1 MQDTARR
8 KGRPLLT
15 IVLIAVLALTV
26 LAVVVVLMFGGVI
39 PVPDFVVTRLA
50 GAKPPEYS
58 ARYYPRDTLAYYW
71 LTLTPSDGQL
81 SDSREI
87 FQLLNEYPVF
97 EDWLDEIQDDFEEE
111 TGIDFDADV
120 QSWIGV
126 DFSAALIDFDVDNEE
141 IEAAATVAVRDSEAA
156 AEFLDDWLDY
166 LEDESGSDF
175 DKDSSGEFEIW
186 IDENNPQAYAFS
198 DNLLVI
204 ATSEDILDDV
214 IDRVEGDGGNSL
226 ANVDNFATARS
237 ALPERRFTSLYLN
250 VDSIV
255 DELDEELSN
264 FDVWGIYSFV
274 GIEEELPEW
283 MAVSAGWVDRGVVVE
298 SVTPA
303 DAPGAYGASGKGEP
317 SEMLPGNTLAYIAA
331 AFDPDIDA
339 WRAELRNQEI
349 TDVIPEFSISV
360 DDFNYELAVLA
371 DEMGLPEPPKL
382 RPNSEL
388 DDALDLGLWWGN
400 EMIGIDFE
408 SDFFD
413 YLDGKVILAVSN
425 FDLEELSEAPESNL
439 LDTTAMLS
447 YHSEN
452 AESLS
457 ETMEDIADFIR
468 DEFDLDSDTVNVG
481 AGVYATVFE
490 FPEYGYEPGYVLL
503 RDYLTFGTTAN
514 ALEDLA
520 SSDNRLASDREYQRG
535 MDHISSE
542 WEFLAYLDL
551 RLVTSQINAFD
562 VDLSRSQRNLIEEV
576 FGVVVLSL
584 YQDSDYSRF
593 KSVLTLFPE

>member
-1 MQDTARR
+1 M
-8 KGRPLLT
+8 
-15 IVLIAVLALTV
+15 
-26 LAVVVVLMFGGVI
+26 
-39 PVPDFVVTRLA
+39 
-50 GAKPPEYS
+50 
-58 ARYYPRDTLAYYW
+58 AYYW
-71 LTLTPSDGQL
+71 LTLTPGGGQL
-81 SDSREI
+81 SDSQEI

-111 TGIDFDADV
+111 TGVDFDADV

-126 DFSAALIDFDVDNEE
+126 DFSAALIDFDVDREE

-186 IDENNPQAYAFS
+186 IDENNPQAYALS
-198 DNLLVI
+198 DNLLVF
-204 ATSEDILDDV
+204 ATSENVLDDV
-214 IDRVEGDGGNSL
+214 IDRVESDGGNSL
-226 ANVDNFATARS
+226 ADVEKFAAAKS
-237 ALPERRFTSLYLN
+237 ALPERRFTSLYVN
-250 VDSIV
+250 VDSLV
-255 DELDEELSN
+255 DELDEEVSD
-264 FDVWGIYSFV
+264 FDVWGIYGFG
-274 GIEEELPEW
+274 GIEAQLPEW
-283 MAVSAGWVDRGVVVE
+283 MALSAGWVDRGLVIE

-303 DAPGAYGASGKGEP
+303 DAPGTYGAPGKGEP
-317 SEMLPGNTLAYIAA
+317 SEMLPSDTLAYIAA

-339 WRAELRNQEI
+339 WRAELGNQEI
-349 TDVIPEFSISV
+349 ADVMPEFSISV
-360 DDFNYELAVLA
+360 DDFNYDLAILA
-371 DEMGLPEPPKL
+371 EEMGLPEPPKPL
-382 RPNSEL
+382 PNSEL

-400 EMIGIDFE
+400 EIVGIDFE

-413 YLDGKVILAVSN
+413 YLDGEVILAVSDFN
-425 FDLEELSEAPESNL
+425 LEELSEAPESNPI
-439 LDTTAMLS
+439 DATVMLS
-447 YHSEN
+447 YHSDTS
-452 AESLS
+452 ESLA
-457 ETMEDIADFIR
+457 ETMEDIADFIN

-490 FPEYGYEPGYVLL
+490 FPESGYEPGYVLL
-503 RDYLTFGTTAN
+503 SDYLTFGTTAN

-520 SSDNRLASDREYQRG
+520 SSDNLLASDREYRRG
-535 MDHISSE
+535 MEHISTD

-562 VDLSRSQRNLIEEV
+562 ADLSRSQRNLIEEV

-584 YQDSDYSRF
+584 YQDGDYSRF